1 MLTGNIDKIRTV
13 IDYEKLNEML
23 ARCYHTDSPPIIVVS
38 EACFHRL
45 IKDDTIHSVANTLPN
60 FLYRDKFPVV
70 IGKWLEMG
78 EIEIR

>member
-13 IDYEKLNEML
+13 VDYEKLNEML
-23 ARCYHTDSPPIIVVS
+23 ARCSADSPPIIVVS
-38 EACFHRL
+38 EVCFHRL
-45 IKDDTIHSVANTLPN
+45 IKDETIHSAANTLPN
-60 FLYRDKFPVV
+60 FLYKDKFPVV

>member
-13 IDYEKLNEML
+13 VDYEKLNEML
-23 ARCYHTDSPPIIVVS
+23 ARCSADSPPIIVVS
-38 EACFHRL
+38 EVCFRRL
-45 IKDDTIHSVANTLPN
+45 IKDDTIHSAANTLPN
-60 FLYRDKFPVV
+60 FLYRDRFPVV